1 MNINYFL
8 KILVRRLWILV
19 IVPLIALIAVLY
31 FTRDYQR
38 EYLSTAQLAT
48 GFTVSDQVKVTE
60 DKSSSVQEAEVK
72 FNNVIQNIT
81 SLKVASLM
89 AYSLVLHDLNSPLP
103 YRKPDEKNMASKV
116 YQTVLSDKA
125 GYEKILKNHLDSSQ
139 VLSSYNPKE
148 RLLLEL
154 LRLYSYDYEALLKS
168 QVFAARVENTDYIYV
183 TARTEN
189 PELSAAMVN
198 TLCTVFLKFNSL
210 QRLERFDESIQT
222 FKTLAEQKKQEFD
235 KKSNLLKGFKS
246 SQGIL
251 NIDNESKSKNDLM
264 KDYES
269 SLSDAENN
277 SYSAK
282 LELKSVKSRLAALHN
297 QNGPQVNVSR
307 SNQRI
312 ISLQENI
319 NSLKEKIKTNSTD
332 DKLKKQL
339 NLLRNQLAEL
349 ESNDN
354 SVADDKEEA
363 TSATS
368 TRTLKEDLEDRKS
381 SLQVKIQS
389 LDQAISDFQNKLR
402 VLKVTYGSYASKEAT
417 LAALQKDVDLA
428 QQEYSSAQEKY
439 NQSLDVSS
447 ASATDKIRQ
456 TLFGQPAVRPEPSKK
471 ILIVALTMLSS
482 FLFTILVLIVIEVLD
497 NSLKTPYIFQQY
509 VNLPL
514 IGITNRLNL
523 KNSGLQAILNNQ
535 ETLSK
540 DVTEFRDLLK
550 KARYSIEKA
559 GDKIFLFTSTKPGE
573 GKSTMII
580 ALSTLFALSR
590 KRILILD
597 TNFTNNSLTRYFDAS
612 PKLEGLA
619 KNVQVDQYTFN
630 EAIHKT
636 STANLDIIGCQSG
649 LYSPS
654 DIFPKDGLLADL
666 RHLTSGYDYVFMEGP
681 SLNKY
686 SDSKELADY
695 ADSVIAVF
703 SANSVITHSDG
714 ESTAFLSSLGTKF
727 RGALLNNVLTEN
739 TNL

>member
-1 MNINYFL
+1 MNVNYFF
-8 KILVRRLWILV
+8 KILIRRLWILL

-31 FTRDYQR
+31 FTRGYQR

-48 GFTVSDQVKVTE
+48 GFTVSDQVKVTD
-60 DKSSSVQEAEVK
+60 DKSSSVQESEVK
-72 FNNVIQNIT
+72 FNNVIQNLT

-89 AYSLVLHDLNSPLP
+89 AYSLVLHDLNAPLP
-103 YRKPDEKNMASKV
+103 YRRPDEKNIASKV
-116 YQTVLSDKA
+116 YQTVINDKA
-125 GYEKILKNHLDSSQ
+125 GYEKILKEHLDSFQ

-154 LRLYSYDYEALLKS
+154 LRLYGYDYEALIKN

-183 TARTEN
+183 NARTEN

-198 TLCTVFLKFNSL
+198 TLCTIFLKFNSL

-222 FKTLAEQKKQEFD
+222 FKTLANQKKLQFD
-235 KKSNLLKGFKS
+235 KKSDLLKGFKS

-269 SLSDAENN
+269 SLSDAQNTY
-277 SYSAK
+277 YSAK
-282 LELKSVKSRLAALHN
+282 LELKSVKSRLQALHN
-297 QNGPQVNVSR
+297 QNGPQTNVSR

-319 NSLKEKIKTNSTD
+319 ASVKEKMKTNSD

-339 NLLRNQLAEL
+339 TLLRNQLAEL

-354 SVADDKEEA
+354 SIADDKEEA
-363 TSATS
+363 TTATTS
-368 TRTLKEDLEDRKS
+368 RSLKDDLEDRKS
-381 SLQVKIQS
+381 TLQVKIES
-389 LDQAISDFQNKLR
+389 LQQAIADFENKLR

-447 ASATDKIRQ
+447 ASGTDKIRQ

-471 ILIVALTMLSS
+471 ILIIGLTMLSS

-497 NSLKTPYIFQQY
+497 NSLKTPFIFQQQ
-509 VNLPL
+509 VGSPL
-514 IGITNRLNL
+514 IGMTNRLNL
-523 KNSGLQAILNNQ
+523 KNTSLQTILSNQ
-535 ETLSK
+535 DMMNK
-540 DVTEFRDLLK
+540 DVAEFRDLLK
-550 KARYSIEKA
+550 KTRYTIEKA
-559 GDKIFLFTSTKPGE
+559 GDKIFLFTSTKTGE
-573 GKSTMII
+573 GKSTIII
-580 ALSTLFALSR
+580 ALSMLFAGSR
-590 KRILILD
+590 KRVLILD
-597 TNFTNNSLTRYFDAS
+597 TNFVNNSLTRYFDAS
-612 PKLEGLA
+612 PKLETLG
-619 KNVQVDQYTFN
+619 KNTRIDQETFN
-630 EAIHKT
+630 EAINRT
-636 STANLDIIGCQSG
+636 NIPNLDIIGCQSG

-654 DIFPKDGLLADL
+654 DIFPKNGLLADL
-666 RHLTSGYDYVFMEGP
+666 RHLTPGYDYIFMEGP

-686 SDSKELADY
+686 SDSKELSEF

-703 SANSVITHSDG
+703 SATSVITHSDG
-714 ESTAFLSSLGTKF
+714 ESTAFLNSLGAKF
-727 RGALLNNVLTEN
+727 RGAILNNVLTEN
-739 TNL
+739 TDL